1 MAAVRTT
8 AELREGFLS
17 FFEEKGHLRRPSA
30 SLIPRAD
37 DRSTLYTSAGMQPQ
51 MPYFLGREAPPAP
64 MTTTCQKVFRTP
76 DIDEVGLDTFHL
88 TFFEMLGNFS
98 FGQYFKE
105 GAIGYATEFI
115 QQRLELDW
123 NRVWVSVHAGDPE
136 LKLGPDEEAI
146 HLWEAV
152 GMPAERIVPL
162 PSSENFWSVGGPGP
176 CGPDSEMYWD
186 WGEAAG
192 CGTADCLPGCTR
204 CERFL
209 EFGNLV
215 FMSYELHADGTLTD
229 LPSKNIDTG
238 WGLERVARVVQD
250 VASVYDTDGYR
261 LIMDW
266 VVEQSG
272 VEYGATEDA
281 TKAHRVLADH
291 GRGITFIAAEG
302 VAPSNEGR
310 GYVLRRIVRRAVQHG
325 LRIGMQSPFLPGLAD
340 VVIVQME
347 GAYPELAEH
356 RAEIHRVLAA
366 EEERFGETLERG
378 MAKFEEA
385 AAKGEITGEDAF
397 DLQATDGF
405 PIELTQELARERGL
419 VVNMEEY
426 ERFMEQHR
434 EISRKRGTGSY
445 EPRFSGAPRTEFV
458 GYEQV
463 DVRTAITAHAD
474 LGEGYFQAKLADSP
488 FYAAGGGQVTD
499 AGWIEKEDGSRADL
513 VEALRLENDQELV
526 FRMAGSVA
534 GEAADARPEDRPAEG
549 GARGSGFAEGDRVR
563 AVVPWAVRYPT
574 MANHTA
580 THLLHKVLQ
589 EVLGDHVRQ
598 AGSAVRPDKLRFD
611 FTHPS
616 PLTAEE
622 RTEVESRVNER
633 VFANMPVRIFETPI
647 AEARNLG
654 ATMLFG
660 EKYGDVVR
668 VVDIDGWSVELC
680 GGTHV
685 RSTAEIGPFS
695 ILSESSVGAGSRRIE
710 AVTAGAAFALLHER
724 AREADALRGDLER
737 ARREAKRPQEAAQTE
752 ILSQNREGD
761 VVLVEVK
768 SLKGGPLRDFSDR
781 IRQQEKADGAIVAS
795 RDDGRAFLVVNF
807 GEALVERGLDAV
819 QVVRELGPHIGGG
832 GGGKP
837 TLAEAGGKNPDG
849 IAGALAAAKELVS
862 A

>member
-8 AELREGFLS
+8 AELREGFLA
-17 FFEEKGHLRRPSA
+17 FFEERGHLRRPSA

-64 MTTTCQKVFRTP
+64 LTTTCQKVFRTQ

-105 GAIGYATEFI
+105 GAIEYATEFI
-115 QQRLELDW
+115 QQHLKVDW
-123 NRVWVSVHAGDPE
+123 DRVWVSVHAGDPE

-146 HLWEAV
+146 AGWKAV
-152 GMPAERIVPL
+152 GMPPERIVPL

-176 CGPDSEMYWD
+176 CGPDSELYWD
-186 WGEAAG
+186 WGEETG
-192 CGTADCLPGCTR
+192 CGNDDCLPGCTR

-215 FMSYELHADGTLTD
+215 FMSYELHADGTLTE

-250 VASVYDTDGYR
+250 VASVYDTDGYQ
-261 LIMDW
+261 LIMEW
-266 VVEQSG
+266 VAAQSG
-272 VEYGATEDA
+272 VAYGETPDA

-291 GRGITFIAAEG
+291 GRGMTFIAVEG

-310 GYVLRRIVRRAVQHG
+310 GYVLRRVIRRAAQHG
-325 LRIGMQSPFLPGLAD
+325 RRLGMKPPFLPALSD
-340 VVIVQME
+340 VVIEQM
-347 GAYPELAEH
+347 GHAYPELVEH
-356 RAEIHRVLAA
+356 REEIHRVLAA
-366 EEERFGETLERG
+366 EEDRFGETLERG
-378 MAKFEEA
+378 MKRFEEA
-385 AAKGEITGEDAF
+385 AAKGEITGQDAF

-405 PIELTQELARERGL
+405 PIELTEELARERGL
-419 VVNMEEY
+419 TVDMDEY
-426 ERFMEQHR
+426 ERLMGEHR
-434 EISRKRGTGSY
+434 EISRQGGTGRY
-445 EPRFSGAPRTEFV
+445 EPRFSVAPRSEFV
-458 GYEQV
+458 GYERI
-463 DVRTAITAHAD
+463 DVRTAITAYAD
-474 LGEGYFQAKLADSP
+474 LGDGYFQVKLAESP
-488 FYAAGGGQVTD
+488 FYPAGGGQVTD
-499 AGWIEKEDGSRADL
+499 AGWIETEDGSRADL

-526 FRMAGSVA
+526 FQGAGF
-534 GEAADARPEDRPAEG
+534 G
-549 GARGSGFAEGDRVR
+549 EGDRVR
-563 AVVPWAVRYPT
+563 AVVSWTVRYPT

-580 THLLHKVLQ
+580 THLLHQVLR

-598 AGSAVRPDKLRFD
+598 AGSAVGPDKLRFD

-616 PLTAEE
+616 PLSPEE
-622 RTEVESRVNER
+622 RAEVESRVNER
-633 VFANMPVRIFETPI
+633 VFANMPVRIFETPRSE
-647 AEARNLG
+647 AENLG
-654 ATMLFG
+654 AMMLFG

-695 ILSESSVGAGSRRIE
+695 VLSETSVGAGARRIE
-710 AVTAGAAFALLHER
+710 AVTAGTAFALLHEQ
-724 AREADALRGDLER
+724 AREANALRGELER
-737 ARREAKRPQEAAQTE
+737 ARKESRKPKEVDQTE
-752 ILSQNREGD
+752 VVSQDKEGN

-795 RDDGRAFLVVNF
+795 RDDGRVFLVVNF
-807 GEALVERGLDAV
+807 DESLVARGLDAV
-819 QVVRELGPHIGGG
+819 RVVQELGRHIGGG

-849 IAGALAAAKELVS
+849 IADALAAAKELIS